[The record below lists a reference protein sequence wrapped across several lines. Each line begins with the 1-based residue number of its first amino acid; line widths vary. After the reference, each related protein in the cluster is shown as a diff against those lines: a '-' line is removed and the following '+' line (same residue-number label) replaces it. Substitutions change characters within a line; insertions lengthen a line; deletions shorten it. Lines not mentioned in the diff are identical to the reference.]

1 MNCSFFSESKHILKN
16 TNLTKANKA
25 IKQSYTT
32 NYVSKLQTSFSMTG
46 IDNMATKCA
55 RKLAK

>member
-1 MNCSFFSESKHILKN
+1 MNCSFFNESKHILKN